1 MEFRATQSTC
11 PAVYS
16 AQLGAENSAPATF
29 AGLLHTPP
37 LRIVHCR
44 LPLVAVA
51 AQITLPARSL
61 VHLGLELTGPAR
73 LFHVPHVVPLN
84 RFTMM
89 ADLPLRTAHA
99 TWLPETWAQDGVP
112 IPVPVPVGVKLPQLA
127 HAAGPSASQ
136 TGKSSR
142 HNTVRFIWIPPK

>member
-1 MEFRATQSTC
+1 M
-11 PAVYS
+11 
-16 AQLGAENSAPATF
+16 ATF
-29 AGLLHTPP
+29 TGLLQIPP
-37 LRIVHCR
+37 LRIVHCK

-51 AQITLPARSL
+51 AQITLPAPSL
-61 VHLGLELTGPAR
+61 VQLGLELTGPAR

-112 IPVPVPVGVKLPQLA
+112 IPVPVPVEVQLPQLA
-127 HAAGPSASQ
+127 HSARHTARP
-136 TGKSSR
+136 TGKR
-142 HNTVRFIWIPPK
+142 G